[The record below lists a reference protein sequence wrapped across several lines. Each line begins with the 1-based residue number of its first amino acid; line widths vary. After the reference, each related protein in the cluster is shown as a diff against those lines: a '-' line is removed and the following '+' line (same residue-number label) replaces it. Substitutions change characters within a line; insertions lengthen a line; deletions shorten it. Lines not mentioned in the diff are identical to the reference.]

1 VGTQKIHFGY
11 EDQLTA
17 QPGPLFPKES
27 GSVVYGSNSFL
38 REISCYG
45 VLGES
50 PKFLC
55 RKKRPETES
64 LAVRVREV
72 SRSVGLRYVDP
83 A

>member
-1 VGTQKIHFGY
+1 
-11 EDQLTA
+11 
-17 QPGPLFPKES
+17 
-27 GSVVYGSNSFL
+27 VVYGSNSFL